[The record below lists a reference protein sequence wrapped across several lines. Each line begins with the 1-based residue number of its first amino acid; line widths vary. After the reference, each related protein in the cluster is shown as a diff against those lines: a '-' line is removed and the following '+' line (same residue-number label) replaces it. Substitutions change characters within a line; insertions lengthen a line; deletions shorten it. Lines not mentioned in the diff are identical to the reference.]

1 MLQITSLRADRR
13 VTPQGNVWTQDVPFA
28 IVNICFKITDDEHF
42 FEQTKAEAEEYRSV
56 LTVDDPERYE
66 AFLLNAVGFGQFK
79 YDGYGR
85 AWTHNEPVFTYL
97 EKFQTFW
104 FREWIAD
111 TLPTKMMLWE
121 LQYYKEN
128 GKLPSVYRHTDE
140 CIILQHLRSLQG
152 YWD

>member
-1 MLQITSLRADRR
+1 MLQITSLRVDRR
-13 VTPQGNVWTQDVPFA
+13 VTPQGNVWAQDVPFA
-28 IVNICFKITDDEHF
+28 IANICFKIIDDEHL
-42 FEQTKAEAEEYRSV
+42 FERTKAEASEYSSV
-56 LTVDDPERYE
+56 LTIASPEDYE
-66 AFLLNAVGFGQFK
+66 AALANWDLTFK
-79 YDGYGR
+79 KGYDFGR
-85 AWTHNEPVFTYL
+85 AWTTQDPPFYYL
-97 EKFQTFW
+97 EKFSTFW

-111 TLPTKMMLWE
+111 SLPTKMMLWE

>member
-1 MLQITSLRADRR
+1 MLEITSLRVDRR
-13 VTPQGNVWTQDVPFA
+13 KTEGDGSFWLKDIPFA
-28 IVNICFKITDDEHF
+28 IVNICFRVTDDEHLL
-42 FEQTKAEAEEYRSV
+42 ELAKAEASEYSRV
-56 LTVDDPERYE
+56 LTITSPEKYE
-66 AFLLNAVGFGQFK
+66 AALANWDLTFK
-79 YDGYGR
+79 NGYDFVR
-85 AWTHNEPVFTYL
+85 AWTIKDPVFLYL
-97 EKFQTFW
+97 EKFQTFH

-140 CIILQHLRSLQG
+140 CIILQHLRSLRG

>member
-1 MLQITSLRADRR
+1 MLQITSLRVDRR

-28 IVNICFKITDDEHF
+28 IVNLCFKIIDDEHF
-42 FEQTKAEAEEYRSV
+42 LKSTKAEAEDYRSV
-56 LTVDDPERYE
+56 LSIDDPKRYE
-66 AFLLNAVGFGQFK
+66 TFLLNWDTNWSSK

-85 AWTHNEPVFTYL
+85 AWIHNERPYNYI
-97 EKFQTFW
+97 EKFNTFH